1 MAGASS
7 QVYKYVADIY
17 PDFGADSVEDE
28 VKDEVMGVVR
38 GILERLLL
46 EGVNPTPSI
55 IRPHL
60 LDIPVLDER
69 WNIRTSWS
77 GEPPSHEDR

>member
-28 VKDEVMGVVR
+28 VKDEAYCNCGRPVTL
-38 GILERLLL
+38 IRLFVTTLSCFKEACVGGGHLHSTIQLL
-46 EGVNPTPSI
+46 SLSLS
-55 IRPHL
+55 H
-60 LDIPVLDER
+60 
-69 WNIRTSWS
+69 RTLV
-77 GEPPSHEDR
+77 

>member
-17 PDFGADSVEDE
+17 PDFGAGVEDGD
-28 VKDEVMGVVR
+28 KDEVMGEVR
-38 GILERLLL
+38 VTLERLLL

-55 IRPHL
+55 IRPL
-60 LDIPVLDER
+60 LLEIPALEAR
-69 WNIRTSWS
+69 WSIRTSWS